1 MNRSL
6 ALALVFVVAGLTLA
20 CDQSSN
26 SGGRCRGGESI
37 ACTCDDGRSGTGTCG
52 LDSCDC
58 PPAFA
63 LRAEPGSLAFG
74 EVARGNSRDAVLL
87 VHNPAPREVRLKA
100 VGFVEDAGA
109 YRLPDQLP
117 EVIPAGGS
125 VPVTVRFEPRH
136 VGSAVARL
144 RIEADDGDVA
154 PVEVIAHGFSPGPLL
169 SCLPS
174 RVGFGQVWFGASATL
189 TVMCTNVG
197 VAGSEDEA
205 RLVFIGLDAEGEG
218 FRAAWRETPPVA
230 GIPVGASV
238 GIEVTFEPPAEGVFA
253 GLLRVTGEEMAMELP
268 LSGSSSV
275 VPSCDLEILP
285 QGLEDTGVPGTG
297 RTRDIALRNLHP
309 DAPCTVSGIRLCE
322 GTDPAYSIPDMPQE
336 PLVLPGG
343 GELRIPLH
351 FAPQEGSCGGQPT
364 DGCVEF
370 DLEPSPSGHRMV
382 PLSCWIVPP
391 EVLVAPVELD
401 FSAIGIG
408 CGSRLREGQVI
419 VFGSRPVTLE
429 SVVVGPETSAEFSIA
444 AAPPAGTVIG
454 PGLSVVITV
463 SYQPVDAGEDLGE
476 VLVRLR
482 EVAEPFRLLV
492 RGSGVDLPLRVEH
505 YEQNSVPKLDV
516 LVVIDNGT
524 SMAEESPWIR
534 QELANLPF
542 AALFSGADAQ
552 FAVTTTGLV
561 PGGPGCSGG
570 VDGGED
576 GRLFPVDG
584 SRPRILDGNTPD
596 RDAAWDANLAVGA
609 CHSEPPQGLEAA
621 LRALTPPLS
630 ASADDPR
637 HPEAADGNL
646 GFLRPDAMLHVLV
659 ISDRADV
666 SPGTDD
672 AYYQAFVALKD
683 GDSSRFGFHAVT
695 GDPGEGCGGNG
706 RSAEAGDRL
715 ISMVVRTYTGRWGS
729 ICDSTLDGLF
739 GWRPVGRRRCF
750 YLQTEPEDLD
760 GDGRI
765 VPADGELR
773 VWVDGVSVPDV
784 ADGEPIWQYRPYEVA
799 VCFAP
804 EHVPAS
810 GSMIE
815 VEYPVVCLS
824 R

>member
-1 MNRSL
+1 MKPTISL
-6 ALALVFVVAGLTLA
+6 ALLLAVLSLA
-20 CDQSSN
+20 CGDSAN
-26 SGGRCRGGESI
+26 PGGKCRVGQPI
-37 ACTCDDGRSGTGTCG
+37 ACACDDGRSGRGTCG
-52 LDSCDC
+52 EEACDC
-58 PPAFA
+58 SPTYA
-63 LRAEPGSLAFG
+63 LRAEPGSLDLG
-74 EVARGNSRDAVLL
+74 EVAPGTTREGQLTI
-87 VHNPAPREVRLKA
+87 HNPAPREVRLRSVA
-100 VGFVEDAGA
+100 VSPPGEGFDPVPQAPQA
-109 YRLPDQLP
+109 
-117 EVIPAGGS
+117 IPAGGS
-125 VPVTVRFEPRH
+125 VVVTVRFTATTP
-136 VGSAVARL
+136 GAAVARL
-144 RIEADDGDVA
+144 RVEPDDADVA
-154 PVEVIAHGFSPGPLL
+154 PVEVSVTVLVPGPLL
-169 SCLPS
+169 SC
-174 RVGFGQVWFGASATL
+174 RTATVTL
-189 TVMCTNVG
+189 ANTWLGETSTAEAICTN
-197 VAGSEDEA
+197 AGIAGTADEA
-205 RLVFIGLDAEGEG
+205 RLVLDRLEVEGAG
-218 FRAAWRETPPVA
+218 FSAAWRE
-230 GIPVGASV
+230 
-238 GIEVTFEPPAEGVFA
+238 
-253 GLLRVTGEEMAMELP
+253 
-268 LSGSSSV
+268 
-275 VPSCDLEILP
+275 
-285 QGLEDTGVPGTG
+285 
-297 RTRDIALRNLHP
+297 
-309 DAPCTVSGIRLCE
+309 
-322 GTDPAYSIPDMPQE
+322 
-336 PLVLPGG
+336 
-343 GELRIPLH
+343 
-351 FAPQEGSCGGQPT
+351 
-364 DGCVEF
+364 
-370 DLEPSPSGHRMV
+370 
-382 PLSCWIVPP
+382 
-391 EVLVAPVELD
+391 
-401 FSAIGIG
+401 
-408 CGSRLREGQVI
+408 
-419 VFGSRPVTLE
+419 
-429 SVVVGPETSAEFSIA
+429 
-444 AAPPAGTVIG
+444 APPAAGLAVGEVVAIDVRFTPTQAGHHAGTLSIGGTGQLEELVLSGVGAEWPSVLPLPEAVDFGTLQPGCETRDVTVELVNLTSTAATVHSVKMGEGQTDAFFVRSSPWPGTVI
-454 PGLSVVITV
+454 PGGQRTAVTV
-463 SYQPVDAGEDLGE
+463 AYRPTAPGADLGS
-476 VLVRLR
+476 LVVRFQ
-482 EVAEPFRLLV
+482 EIAEPIVVSL
-492 RGSGVDLPLRVEH
+492 RGLAEVPLYRESFTQPYPPKVDF
-505 YEQNSVPKLDV
+505 
-516 LVVIDNGT
+516 LVVVDNGT